1 LGRGSNQKEKVEER
15 DFEIFRKGEK
25 RESEQRTLDIWKMSE
40 GGGEIVN
47 I

>member
-1 LGRGSNQKEKVEER
+1 VEER
-15 DFEIFRKGEK
+15 DFEIFRKGER